1 MVKGSTV
8 PLFSYMIGPI
18 LCLEPFYKPQV
29 YSFDKFKQA
38 HKGSAQVQW
47 CQTVWNAKQL
57 GALPNLSN

>member
-47 CQTVWNAKQL
+47 CQTV
-57 GALPNLSN
+57 